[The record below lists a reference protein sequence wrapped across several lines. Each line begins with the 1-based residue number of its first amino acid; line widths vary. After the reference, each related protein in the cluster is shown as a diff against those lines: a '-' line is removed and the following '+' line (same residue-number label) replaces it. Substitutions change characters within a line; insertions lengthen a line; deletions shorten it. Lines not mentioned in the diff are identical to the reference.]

1 MNQSILEVRH
11 LRTLVAL
18 RDSGS
23 LVRAAQLLNLTQS
36 ALSHQIK
43 LLEDRYG
50 QQLFERK
57 SVPPQFT
64 AVGERLLALADAMLP
79 QVEGAERDIARLV
92 LGQGGQMRI
101 AVECHT
107 CFDWLMPAM
116 DAFRTRWPEVELDI
130 VSGFHAD
137 PVGLLHQGRA
147 DVAIVS
153 EVDADEAG
161 VDYHALFGF
170 EIRALLAN
178 THPLVAKPH
187 LVAQDFAD
195 QTIITYPVPDE
206 MLDLIRQVLEPA
218 GVRPPRR
225 TTELTVAM
233 LQLVASGR
241 GVAALPLWAVQSYL
255 DRGYV
260 TARPIAAGPG
270 EKGLR
275 GELHA
280 ASLPSLSGKPYL
292 QDFVQVTRET
302 SFVTLKGVELL

>member
-1 MNQSILEVRH
+1 MSQSILEVRH

-36 ALSHQIK
+36 ALSHQVK

-50 QQLFERK
+50 QPLFERK

-280 ASLPSLSGKPYL
+280 ACLPSLSAKPYL